1 MAGTQTGLLFFVLMA
16 SWINRTIMSPVAEQH
31 IAAFD
36 AIAKVNEEYGTTF
49 LLFSSLVKCP
59 LPFMLAFLQERGR
72 VCIIHPS
79 SALEGFDFSVLLSEL
94 PPFAQAVFDFPII
107 SWSHLSIICY
117 R

>member
-94 PPFAQAVFDFPII
+94 PPFALGLRKLCLIFPLYLEVI
-107 SWSHLSIICY
+107 
-117 R
+117 